1 MSWWELLL
9 VALAGGGAGLINAV
23 VGTGT
28 LITFPTLLAFGVPPV
43 LANVSNSIGLA
54 PGSLSAALPSR
65 PDLAGQRPRVLR
77 YGIASLLGSIVGALL
92 LLWLPPSAFKTIVPV
107 LIGLGCVLVIIG
119 PWLTRRIAAR
129 RERLGV
135 LDGDVSAVGPAWLF
149 PAIIFTGMYGGY
161 FGAAQGVLVM
171 AIMGVALAESMA
183 RINGLKNVLVMIA
196 NAVAGVVFV
205 IISEVDWSIVLAL
218 AIGSVLGA
226 QVGARIGRKLP
237 PVVYR
242 VVIVTVGVL
251 AIISL
256 VR

>member
-9 VALAGGGAGLINAV
+9 IALAGGGAGLINAV

-28 LITFPTLLAFGVPPV
+28 LITFPTLLALGVPPV

-54 PGSLSAALPSR
+54 PGSLSAALASK
-65 PDLAGQRPRVLR
+65 PDLVGQRARIIR
-77 YGIASLLGSIVGALL
+77 YGIASLLGSIVGAVL
-92 LLWLPPSAFKTIVPV
+92 LLWLPPSAFKAIVPV
-107 LIGLGCVLVIIG
+107 LIGVGCVLVIIG

-135 LDGDVSAVGPAWLF
+135 TDVSAVGPPWLF
-149 PAIIFTGMYGGY
+149 FAIIFTGMYGGY

-171 AIMGVALAESMA
+171 AIMGVAVAETLP

-196 NAVAGVVFV
+196 NAVAGIVFV
-205 IISEVDWSIVLAL
+205 IISEVDWWIVLAL
-218 AIGSVLGA
+218 AVGSVLGA

-237 PVVYR
+237 PIVYR
-242 VVIVTVGVL
+242 VVIVTVGVV
-251 AIISL
+251 AIVTL

>member
-1 MSWWELLL
+1 VSWWELLL

-28 LITFPTLLAFGVPPV
+28 LITFPTLLALGVPPV

-54 PGSLSAALPSR
+54 PGSLSAALASK
-65 PDLAGQRPRVLR
+65 PDLVGQRARIIR
-77 YGIASLLGSIVGALL
+77 YGTASLLGAVVGAFL
-92 LLWLPPSAFKTIVPV
+92 LLWLPPSAFKAIVPV
-107 LIGLGCVLVIIG
+107 LIAVGCVLVIIG

-135 LDGDVSAVGPAWLF
+135 SDVSAVGPPWLF
-149 PAIIFTGMYGGY
+149 AAIVFTGMYGGY

-171 AIMGVALAESMA
+171 AIMGVAVAETLP
-183 RINGLKNVLVMIA
+183 RINGLKNVLVMTA

-205 IISEVDWSIVLAL
+205 IISDVDWWIVLAL
-218 AIGSVLGA
+218 AVGSVLGA

-242 VVIVTVGVL
+242 VVIVAVGVV
-251 AIISL
+251 AIITL

>member
-9 VALAGGGAGLINAV
+9 VALAGSGAGLINAV

-28 LITFPTLLAFGVPPV
+28 LITFPTLLALGVPPV

-54 PGSLSAALPSR
+54 PGSLSAALASK
-65 PDLAGQRPRVLR
+65 PDLVGQRARIIR
-77 YGIASLLGSIVGALL
+77 YGIASLIGSIIGAFL
-92 LLWLPPSAFKTIVPV
+92 LLWLPPSAFKAIVPV

-119 PWLTRRIAAR
+119 PWLTRQIAAR

-135 LDGDVSAVGPAWLF
+135 TDVSAVGPPWLF
-149 PAIIFTGMYGGY
+149 AAIVFTGMYGGY

-171 AIMGVALAESMA
+171 AIMGVAVAETLP
-183 RINGLKNVLVMIA
+183 RINGLKNVLVMTA

-218 AIGSVLGA
+218 AVGSVLGA
-226 QVGARIGRKLP
+226 QIGARIGRRLP

-242 VVIVTVGVL
+242 VVIVAVGVV
-251 AIISL
+251 AIITL

>member
-9 VALAGGGAGLINAV
+9 IALAGGGAGLINAV

-28 LITFPTLLAFGVPPV
+28 LITFPTLLALGVPPV

-54 PGSLSAALPSR
+54 PGSLSAALASK
-65 PDLAGQRPRVLR
+65 PDLVGQRARIIR
-77 YGIASLLGSIVGALL
+77 YGIASLLGSIVGAVL
-92 LLWLPPSAFKTIVPV
+92 LLWLPPSAFKAIVPV
-107 LIGLGCVLVIIG
+107 LIGVGCVLVIIG

-135 LDGDVSAVGPAWLF
+135 TDVSAVGPPWLF
-149 PAIIFTGMYGGY
+149 FAIIFTGMYGGY

-171 AIMGVALAESMA
+171 AIMGVAVAETLP

-196 NAVAGVVFV
+196 NAVAGLVFV

-218 AIGSVLGA
+218 AVGSVLGA

-237 PVVYR
+237 PIVYR
-242 VVIVTVGVL
+242 VVIVTVGVA
-251 AIISL
+251 AIIFL
-256 VR
+256 VG

>member
-9 VALAGGGAGLINAV
+9 IALAGSGAGLINAV

-28 LITFPTLLAFGVPPV
+28 LITFPTLLALGVPPV

-54 PGSLSAALPSR
+54 PGSLSAALASK
-65 PDLAGQRPRVLR
+65 PDLVGQRARIIR
-77 YGIASLLGSIVGALL
+77 YGIASLLGSIVGAGL
-92 LLWLPPSAFKTIVPV
+92 LLWLPAAAFKAIVPV
-107 LIGLGCVLVIIG
+107 LIGIGCVLVIIG

-135 LDGDVSAVGPAWLF
+135 GEVSADGPPWLF
-149 PAIIFTGMYGGY
+149 IAIIFTGMYGGY
-161 FGAAQGVLVM
+161 FGAAQGVLVL
-171 AIMGVALAESMA
+171 AIMGVAFAETMP

-196 NAVAGVVFV
+196 NAVAGIVFV
-205 IISEVDWSIVLAL
+205 IISEVDWWIVLAL
-218 AIGSVLGA
+218 AVGSVLGA

-242 VVIVTVGVL
+242 VVIVTVGVV
-251 AIISL
+251 AIIAL

>member
-9 VALAGGGAGLINAV
+9 VALAGSGAGLINAV

-28 LITFPTLLAFGVPPV
+28 LITFPTLLALGVPPV

-54 PGSLSAALPSR
+54 PGSLSAALASK
-65 PDLAGQRPRVLR
+65 PDLVGQRARIIR
-77 YGIASLLGSIVGALL
+77 YGIASLLGSIVGAVL
-92 LLWLPPSAFKTIVPV
+92 LLWLPPSAFKAIVPV
-107 LIGLGCVLVIIG
+107 LIGVGCVLVIIG

-129 RERLGV
+129 RERIGV
-135 LDGDVSAVGPAWLF
+135 TEVSAVGPPWLF
-149 PAIIFTGMYGGY
+149 VAIIFTGMYGGY

-171 AIMGVALAESMA
+171 AIMGVAFAETMP

-196 NAVAGVVFV
+196 NAVAGIVFV
-205 IISEVDWSIVLAL
+205 IISEVDWWIVLAL
-218 AIGSVLGA
+218 AVGSVLGA

-242 VVIVTVGVL
+242 VVIVTVGVV
-251 AIISL
+251 AIITL
-256 VR
+256 VG

>member
-28 LITFPTLLAFGVPPV
+28 LITFPTLLALGVPPV

-54 PGSLSAALPSR
+54 PGSLSAALASR
-65 PDLAGQRPRVLR
+65 PDLVGQRARIIR
-77 YGIASLLGSIVGALL
+77 YGIASLLGSIVGAVL
-92 LLWLPPSAFKTIVPV
+92 LLWLPPSAFKAIVPV
-107 LIGLGCVLVIIG
+107 LIGVGCVLVIIG

-135 LDGDVSAVGPAWLF
+135 TRASPRDGPPWLF
-149 PAIIFTGMYGGY
+149 FAIIFTGMYGGY

-171 AIMGVALAESMA
+171 AIMGVAFAETMP

-196 NAVAGVVFV
+196 NAVAGIVFV
-205 IISEVDWSIVLAL
+205 IISEVDWWIVLAL
-218 AIGSVLGA
+218 AVGSVLGA

-237 PVVYR
+237 PIVYR
-242 VVIVTVGVL
+242 VVIVAVGVA
-251 AIISL
+251 AIIDL
-256 VR
+256 LR

>member
-9 VALAGGGAGLINAV
+9 VALAGSGAGLINAV

-28 LITFPTLLAFGVPPV
+28 LITFPTLLALGVPPV

-54 PGSLSAALPSR
+54 PGSLSAALASK
-65 PDLAGQRPRVLR
+65 PDLVGQRARIIR
-77 YGIASLLGSIVGALL
+77 YGIASLLGSIVGAVL
-92 LLWLPPSAFKTIVPV
+92 LLWLPPSAFKAIVPV
-107 LIGLGCVLVIIG
+107 LIGVGCVLVIIG

-135 LDGDVSAVGPAWLF
+135 TEVSAVGPPWLF
-149 PAIIFTGMYGGY
+149 VAIIFTGMYGGY

-171 AIMGVALAESMA
+171 AIMGVAVAETLP

-205 IISEVDWSIVLAL
+205 IISEVDWWIVLAL
-218 AIGSVLGA
+218 AVGSVLGA
-226 QVGARIGRKLP
+226 QVGARVGRKLP
-237 PVVYR
+237 PIVYR
-242 VVIVTVGVL
+242 VVIVSVGVV
-251 AIISL
+251 AIITL
-256 VR
+256 VG